1 MLGKDQA
8 LDIVHKALDAAKGS
22 EQAEALLFYSES
34 ALTRFAENHIHQNVA
49 ETSVNLQI
57 RVIEGKKIGVASG
70 NRTDPEGIQKIVE
83 SAQTVARNVDPTPD
97 FVSLPKPEPWSPLN
111 AWHDSTARQTPED
124 RANGVGQLLDIVKAK
139 NFHAAGSYS
148 VDATEMA
155 IANSL
160 GIAGYHPYTTAE
172 LTTVVMGDGCSG
184 YAHYSAG
191 DVRKI
196 DAKAAGREATDKC
209 FRGLNPREIDAGK
222 YDVILEEDA
231 VVELMNWM
239 DFQYFSARSVEE
251 GRSFMSPFNFKVMGE
266 NVTIY
271 DDATDSSGIPAP
283 FDYEGYPAKKVMLI
297 EKGVTKAVVYDSY
310 YANKEGKPN
319 TGHALPGGS
328 GESPIPMHLFLGAG
342 SVTKEK
348 MLERIERGIW
358 VSRFHYVN
366 GFVDPINT
374 IFTGMTR
381 DGTFL
386 IEDGEL
392 AGGLTNFR
400 FTQNILQAFANCT
413 GMTAGQ
419 VFQSAFWGSG
429 SLVPEA
435 IRVDG
440 FNFSGKTDF

>member
-97 FVSLPKPEPWSPLN
+97 FVSLPKPEPWSPLS

-160 GIAGYHPYTTAE
+160 GITGYHPYTTAE

-239 DFQYFSARSVEE
+239 DFQYFSARAVEE
-251 GRSFMSPFNFKVMGE
+251 GRSFMSPFNFKVMGD
-266 NVTIY
+266 NITIY
-271 DDATDSSGIPAP
+271 DDATDPAGIPAP

-328 GESPIPMHLFLGAG
+328 GESPIPMHLFLAAG
-342 SVTKEK
+342 DVPKEK

-386 IEDGEL
+386 IENGKIVGPIKNL
-392 AGGLTNFR
+392 R
-400 FTQNILQAFANCT
+400 FTQSMLEAFSNVDCLT
-413 GMTAGQ
+413 PTRKVFSSFGMGGMVLPA
-419 VFQSAFWGSG
+419 V
-429 SLVPEA
+429 L
-435 IRVDG
+435 IRG
-440 FNFSGKTDF
+440 FNFSSKTGH